1 MSNND
6 ERFSVINVSKEA
18 IIEWFS
24 TSTTHAL
31 PNIVKARNVLV
42 VKIIWAC
49 CFIASTVYCSI
60 TLKKLLDDY
69 YSYSSTTS
77 TKFISESPALFPAVT
92 ICNIKTV
99 DKKNNLDYVNSFMG
113 SYNNE
118 SYYNFTPYFFIHS
131 MIYDL
136 RFNVNTKL
144 TDNETKKKIGYQI
157 EDILISCYYN
167 SHKCSAEDFGYF
179 YDPWRGNCYTF
190 NSGLN
195 GSDVKK
201 VGCANGPFSGLI
213 LELFLGNVDNETYY
227 EFNDGVR
234 ISIHNQSFAPF
245 TIGLELKAP
254 TNAETDF
261 IVNRNFIIKLPS
273 PHGNCVDV
281 ISKQFESNL
290 VDYILNDFGYSYTQK
305 YCFSL
310 CQQLEII
317 NKCGCSDLR
326 RPGFKNNSNYCRDT
340 TQVTCI
346 GDVIGSFNFNQTAK
360 CNKLCPFECESI
372 VYTTSSNRAFYPNKY
387 YSEQVLA
394 KYTQYVRPNINLNPQ
409 SVAKVNVYYESMKY
423 AVTTDSISITSDDL
437 LSNFG
442 GTLGLYLGISF
453 LSLIEIVEF
462 GFNFFVPFIKYLK
475 SKKQIKI
482 EN

>member
-167 SHKCSAEDFGYF
+167 FRLLFWG
-179 YDPWRGNCYTF
+179 RR
-190 NSGLN
+190 GLN
-195 GSDVKK
+195 TLPHPSTTTKESS
-201 VGCANGPFSGLI
+201 CRTWPCC
-213 LELFLGNVDNETYY
+213 
-227 EFNDGVR
+227 
-234 ISIHNQSFAPF
+234 
-245 TIGLELKAP
+245 
-254 TNAETDF
+254 
-261 IVNRNFIIKLPS
+261 PS
-273 PHGNCVDV
+273 PGFSFV
-281 ISKQFESNL
+281 ISCPACCRFL
-290 VDYILNDFGYSYTQK
+290 VY
-305 YCFSL
+305 
-310 CQQLEII
+310 
-317 NKCGCSDLR
+317 
-326 RPGFKNNSNYCRDT
+326 
-340 TQVTCI
+340 
-346 GDVIGSFNFNQTAK
+346 
-360 CNKLCPFECESI
+360 
-372 VYTTSSNRAFYPNKY
+372 
-387 YSEQVLA
+387 
-394 KYTQYVRPNINLNPQ
+394 
-409 SVAKVNVYYESMKY
+409 
-423 AVTTDSISITSDDL
+423 
-437 LSNFG
+437 
-442 GTLGLYLGISF
+442 
-453 LSLIEIVEF
+453 
-462 GFNFFVPFIKYLK
+462 
-475 SKKQIKI
+475 
-482 EN
+482 